1 MPESFHSDLLNLF
14 SAISHIATLEVGW
27 LSGAARSSDVLP
39 MELERSSPPSHQEVH
54 EPLHNWDAA
63 PDPHSVPGGEVSWLA
78 LCLDAVQTA
87 LSALEWEIAD
97 AWAATADAQAKTI
110 GKVSFIEKLYPTIH
124 GLVLTVFSV
133 VSPGGGVCPSS
144 RSGPHHRQRRECR
157 GCPA

>member
-1 MPESFHSDLLNLF
+1 
-14 SAISHIATLEVGW
+14 
-27 LSGAARSSDVLP
+27 

-78 LCLDAVQTA
+78 LCLDTVQTA

-110 GKVSFIEKLYPTIH
+110 GKVSFIEKLYPNVN
-124 GLVLTVFSV
+124 GLVLTIFSV
-133 VSPGGGVCPSS
+133 VSPRGGVG
-144 RSGPHHRQRRECR
+144 RSLRGGLVAIHNVNVGGVLLEDRLWAMLAQVRMVALRGVHH
-157 GCPA
+157 GVALALD